1 MAVAAAQGQLLPT
14 PLARDYKGTTTTARD
29 RVPGPNLP
37 EAVSLLPTPTAS
49 DSTGGKLKARGSMLK
64 SLPALLPTPEASDG
78 SGGRVSAEVGGTR
91 PSGAKRSVTLATAV
105 HHETSEDQ
113 TLLPTP
119 KASDGPNGG
128 PNMRGSKGDLSMPS
142 VAVRVGTNWGK
153 YTDAVARWEA
163 LTRPAPAP
171 TVEGRNG
178 QPVLNPKLSEWMM
191 GLPDGHV
198 TDHPGLPRTQA
209 LKILGNGVVPQQ
221 AAHALADLL
230 DGWI

>member
-1 MAVAAAQGQLLPT
+1 MANHDGNTPEVHLAKKPGRKRVTDLAVVVENGLL
-14 PLARDYKGTTTTARD
+14 
-29 RVPGPNLP
+29 
-37 EAVSLLPTPTAS
+37 E
-49 DSTGGKLKARGSMLK
+49 TGGQ
-64 SLPALLPTPEASDG
+64 LLPTPEASDG

-91 PSGAKRSVTLATAV
+91 PSGAKRAVTLATAV

-153 YTDAVARWEA
+153 YTEAVARWEA

-221 AAHALADLL
+221 AAHALIDLL
-230 DGWI
+230 EGWI